1 MVTRAGRSR
10 RAGGRCPPRS
20 AAAVYCG
27 VPIVPLFGHEPLRE
41 RLLAAV
47 RQRTL
52 PASLLLHGPA
62 GVGKQRL
69 ALLVAGALLCHAA
82 PESAPCGT
90 CQACRYMAE
99 LTHPDLHWLFPRPR
113 TRDSDPDPD
122 DIRDDLRTAVQERV
136 AEQGLYAP
144 PSGLEGLFV
153 ATVRAMLR
161 QAVRSPAMGSRKVFL
176 VGDAER
182 MVPQQSSPEAANAFL
197 KLLEEP
203 PDDTTLILTSSEAGA
218 LLPTIRSRV
227 VSVRV
232 PPISDQAVGEFLA
245 HPAVAARLRS
255 GSAAATAELVRLAG
269 GAPGRLLAS
278 DEDAQGAALAR
289 RLMEAARGSRAR
301 WLRAA
306 ASLGSTKARG
316 AFASTLDH
324 LLVLLHAQLREATLA
339 SADGRA
345 LAITRAVSAVEQARE
360 RSHGNVNPQLAG
372 QALLRELAAALG

>member
-1 MVTRAGRSR
+1 M
-10 RAGGRCPPRS
+10 
-20 AAAVYCG
+20 
-27 VPIVPLFGHEPLRE
+27 PIVPLFGHEPLRD

-52 PASLLLHGPA
+52 PSSLLLHGPA

-69 ALLVAGALLCHAA
+69 ALDIAGALLCHAEPA
-82 PESAPCGT
+82 SAPCGS
-90 CQACRYMAE
+90 CQSCRFMAE

-113 TRDSDPDPD
+113 PKDSDPDPD
-122 DIRDDLRTAVQERV
+122 DIRDDLRGAVQERV
-136 AEQGLYAP
+136 ADHGLYAP

-153 ATVRAMLR
+153 ASVRAMLR
-161 QAVRSPAMGSRKVFL
+161 QAVRSPAMGSRKVFII
-176 VGDAER
+176 GDAER
-182 MVPQQSSPEAANAFL
+182 MVPQEGSDQAANAFL

-227 VSVRV
+227 VGLRV
-232 PPISDQAVGEFLA
+232 PSITEHAMAGFLA
-245 HPAVAARLRS
+245 HPAVVKRLRPD
-255 GSAAATAELVRLAG
+255 GAASAAELARLAG

-278 DEDAQGAALAR
+278 SEDAEGAALAR

-306 ASLGSTKARG
+306 AGLGSTKARG

-324 LLVLLHAQLREATLA
+324 LLVLLHAQLRDATA
-339 SADGRA
+339 AGAEERA
-345 LAITRAVSAVEQARE
+345 LAITRAVSAVEQARD
-360 RSHGNVNPQLAG
+360 RSRGNVNPQLAG
-372 QALLRELAAALG
+372 HALMRELAAALG